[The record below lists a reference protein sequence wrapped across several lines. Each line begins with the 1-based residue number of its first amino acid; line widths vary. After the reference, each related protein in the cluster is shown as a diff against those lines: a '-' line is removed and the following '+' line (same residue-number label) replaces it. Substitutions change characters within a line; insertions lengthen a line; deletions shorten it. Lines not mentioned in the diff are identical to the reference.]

1 MSVQSVC
8 RWLRSK
14 SYGDLAEYFE
24 GKYPRRCYFSCM
36 HLCVVDIRIRREHRC
51 RSGRETDE
59 IGGFAILRAICGI
72 GVKANRLM
80 KLMEDLKKQ
89 VYIYLALTLQRN
101 KPLLESLQYCEN
113 AMSEKV
119 SLV

>member
-1 MSVQSVC
+1 MLLIFVSDENIDAAAVE
-8 RWLRSK
+8 RLTK
-14 SYGDLAEYFE
+14 SAD
-24 GKYPRRCYFSCM
+24 
-36 HLCVVDIRIRREHRC
+36 
-51 RSGRETDE
+51 
-59 IGGFAILRAICGI
+59 GGFAILRAICGI